1 MAITVFELLKQYID
15 KKKLGSDVYIVRWS
29 KLLWI
34 DVLQQNKR
42 KWHKPLLHST
52 HATYFYIY
60 EARKASVTP
69 CPNLVTKSQKYAK
82 VLLEFSDKILTR
94 KHEKDLASEIVEIR

>member
-1 MAITVFELLKQYID
+1 MI

-42 KWHKPLLHST
+42 SGTKLYYIPHM
-52 HATYFYIY
+52 ATYFYIN
-60 EARKASVTP
+60 EARKASVTS
-69 CPNLVTKSQKYAK
+69 CPNLVTKSQKYAT

>member
-1 MAITVFELLKQYID
+1 M
-15 KKKLGSDVYIVRWS
+15 
-29 KLLWI
+29 
-34 DVLQQNKR
+34 
-42 KWHKPLLHST
+42 
-52 HATYFYIY
+52 ATYFYIY

>member
-15 KKKLGSDVYIVRWS
+15 KKKLGYAGQNCCGSTFYNKTKGSGINLCYIP
-29 KLLWI
+29 
-34 DVLQQNKR
+34 
-42 KWHKPLLHST
+42 HM
-52 HATYFYIY
+52 ATYFYIY